1 MRNLIKKKLILGRLE
16 SSAEFQQEKKTKK
29 VNRSEEINIDSLKI
43 VVRDISDT
51 DIEKRKLKKNTKGSL
66 IVKIL
71 NNSPL
76 AGLLNEKDIIIE
88 VQKNKISNSKSLNK
102 MVTDVSK
109 KGEKTLLLTIINNNN
124 QRRYLGVKI
133 N

>member
-1 MRNLIKKKLILGRLE
+1 M
-16 SSAEFQQEKKTKK
+16 
-29 VNRSEEINIDSLKI
+29 
-43 VVRDISDT
+43 RDISDT